1 MDNAQSRLRHD
12 TRSDPD
18 HHHVASDHGVVEPMT
33 AEQAWYLQALSQQAR
48 EPGAF
53 NERLTRLKPQSKSNI
68 SSKKSGWERP
78 MNETRPILARQQK

>member
-53 NERLTRLKPQSKSNI
+53 NERLTRAEAAKQIEHL
-68 SSKKSGWERP
+68 E
-78 MNETRPILARQQK
+78 QKIGLGAPDE